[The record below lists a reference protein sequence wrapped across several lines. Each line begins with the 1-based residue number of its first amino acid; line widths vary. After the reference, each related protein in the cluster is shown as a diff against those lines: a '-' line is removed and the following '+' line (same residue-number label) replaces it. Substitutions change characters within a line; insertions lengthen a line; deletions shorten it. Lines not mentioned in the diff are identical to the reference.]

1 MPPKKRTGRSAA
13 ETAYANLLK
22 ENTALVGDVGEAHDA
37 FVASLEQAAAARER
51 YEDARAA
58 AVKGGAVTNDQ
69 LDQMGYKKTPK
80 LPAPPV
86 KPADRKNNNASEANG
101 SSAATAPDTTTNGAA
116 PAPQLASTGA

>member
-1 MPPKKRTGRSAA
+1 MPPKKRTGRTAA
-13 ETAYANLLK
+13 EAAYANLLK

-37 FVASLEQAAAARER
+37 FVASLEQAAAARQR

-69 LDQMGYKKTPK
+69 LDQMGYKKTSK

-86 KPADRKNNNASEANG
+86 KPADKNGNASA
-101 SSAATAPDTTTNGAA
+101 APDSTTNGAA
-116 PAPQLASTGA
+116 PAPQLASTGAQGEEN